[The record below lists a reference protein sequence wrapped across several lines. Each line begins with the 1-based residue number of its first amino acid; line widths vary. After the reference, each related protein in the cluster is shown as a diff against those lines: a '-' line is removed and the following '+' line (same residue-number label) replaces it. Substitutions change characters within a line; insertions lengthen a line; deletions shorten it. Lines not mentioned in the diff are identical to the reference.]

1 MNIDEKLL
9 KIIAAAHVAGGVLLP
24 LILFIPA
31 LHPIILSTIYG
42 DASYIMDSRQI
53 IFWMCIL
60 GPTIAS
66 WGLLYYALLN
76 QYFINPSPTLWYALL
91 GALIV
96 WAPLDSA
103 LCLYNGITIGA
114 VMNLAVTFVIIV
126 LLFRVKKE

>member
-1 MNIDEKLL
+1 MKYEQKILKL
-9 KIIAAAHVAGGVLLP
+9 IAAAHVVGGVLLP
-24 LILFIPA
+24 LVLFIPA
-31 LHPIILSTIYG
+31 LHPMILSAIYG

-76 QYFINPSPTLWYALL
+76 QYFIHPSPQLWYALL

-114 VMNLAVTFVIIV
+114 VMNLMVTFVIIV
-126 LLFRVKKE
+126 LLFRVKQE